1 MNNERSF
8 LKKYNI
14 IPTGYEYKNNVKII
28 ETKNNKYV
36 LKRNKNNILDIF
48 NYLHLKNFNYFPNV
62 YNKDRNDLYEIYEYI
77 DSSDMSNYEKSEEII
92 YLLSLLHNKTTSYKD
107 IDIDEYK
114 KIYEDIFNKL
124 NELEE
129 YYISL
134 NNEIDKEIYMSP
146 SNYLLVRNITKIY
159 SAIYYC
165 KTQLEEFYNIVK
177 NNPKKR
183 VSLIHNN
190 IDLSHL
196 LRNENSYLIS
206 WDNAKFDIPVYDLIK
221 FYKKNYNDVDFTNLF
236 KLYESKYPL
245 HNEERKLLFISLSIP
260 DKLDL
265 RSDDEF
271 LKTKKVNDLL
281 LYLQK
286 TDDIILQYNSN

>member
-1 MNNERSF
+1 M
-8 LKKYNI
+8 
-14 IPTGYEYKNNVKII
+14 
-28 ETKNNKYV
+28 
-36 LKRNKNNILDIF
+36 D
-48 NYLHLKNFNYFPNV
+48 
-62 YNKDRNDLYEIYEYI
+62 
-77 DSSDMSNYEKSEEII
+77 
-92 YLLSLLHNKTTSYKD
+92 YKD
-107 IDIDEYK
+107 YQCDSQGIE
-114 KIYEDIFNKL
+114 L

-165 KTQLEEFYNIVK
+165 KTELEEFYNIVK
-177 NNPKKR
+177 GNPKKR

>member
-62 YNKDRNDLYEIYEYI
+62 YNKDRNDLYEIYEYV
-77 DSSDMSNYEKSEEII
+77 DSSDISNYEKSEEII

-165 KTQLEEFYNIVK
+165 KTELEEFYNIVK
-177 NNPKKR
+177 DNPKKR

-271 LKTKKVNDLL
+271 SKTKKVNDLL

>member
-48 NYLHLKNFNYFPNV
+48 NYLHLKNFNYFPNI

-177 NNPKKR
+177 NNLKKR

-265 RSDDEF
+265 TKDNEF
-271 LKTKKVNDLL
+271 IKTKKVNDLL

>member
-114 KIYEDIFNKL
+114 KIYEDIFYKL

-177 NNPKKR
+177 NNSKIR
-183 VSLIHNN
+183 IVLNHNN
-190 IDLSHL
+190 IELSHL

-265 RSDDEF
+265 TKDNEF
-271 LKTKKVNDLL
+271 IKTKKVNDLL

-286 TDDIILQYNSN
+286 TDDLILQYNSN

>member
-190 IDLSHL
+190 IELSHL

-265 RSDDEF
+265 TKDNEF
-271 LKTKKVNDLL
+271 IKTKKVNDLL

-286 TDDIILQYNSN
+286 TDDLILQYNSN

>member
-14 IPTGYEYKNNVKII
+14 IPTGYEYKDNVKII

-36 LKRNKNNILDIF
+36 LKRNKNNVLDIF
-48 NYLHLKNFNYFPNV
+48 NYLYLKNFNYFPNV

-165 KTQLEEFYNIVK
+165 KTELEEFYNIVK
-177 NNPKKR
+177 DNPKKR

>member
-177 NNPKKR
+177 NNLKKR

-265 RSDDEF
+265 TKDNEF
-271 LKTKKVNDLL
+271 IKTKKVNDLL

>member
-28 ETKNNKYV
+28 ET
-36 LKRNKNNILDIF
+36 KNNILDIF

-177 NNPKKR
+177 NNLKKR

-265 RSDDEF
+265 TKDNEF
-271 LKTKKVNDLL
+271 IKTKKVNDLL

-286 TDDIILQYNSN
+286 TDDLILQYNSN

>member
-114 KIYEDIFNKL
+114 NIYEDIFNKL

-177 NNPKKR
+177 NNLKKR

-265 RSDDEF
+265 TKDNEF
-271 LKTKKVNDLL
+271 IKTKKVNDLL

-286 TDDIILQYNSN
+286 TDDLILQYNSN

>member
-177 NNPKKR
+177 NNLKKR

-265 RSDDEF
+265 TKDNEF
-271 LKTKKVNDLL
+271 IKTKKVNDLL

-286 TDDIILQYNSN
+286 TDDLILQYNSN

>member
-1 MNNERSF
+1 MNNERIF

-62 YNKDRNDLYEIYEYI
+62 YNKDRNDLYEIYEYV
-77 DSSDMSNYEKSEEII
+77 DSSDISNYEKSEEII

-165 KTQLEEFYNIVK
+165 KTELEEFYNIVK
-177 NNPKKR
+177 DNPKKR

>member
-14 IPTGYEYKNNVKII
+14 ITTGYEYKNNVKII

-177 NNPKKR
+177 NNLKKR

-265 RSDDEF
+265 TKDNEF
-271 LKTKKVNDLL
+271 IKTKKVNDLL

-286 TDDIILQYNSN
+286 TDDLILQYNSN

>member
-177 NNPKKR
+177 NNLKKR

-265 RSDDEF
+265 TKNNEF
-271 LKTKKVNDLL
+271 IKTKKVNDLL

-286 TDDIILQYNSN
+286 TDDLILQYNSN

>member
-14 IPTGYEYKNNVKII
+14 IPTGYEYKDNVKII

-36 LKRNKNNILDIF
+36 LKRNKNNVLDIF

-62 YNKDRNDLYEIYEYI
+62 YNKDRNDLYKIYEYI

-165 KTQLEEFYNIVK
+165 KTELEEFYNIVK
-177 NNPKKR
+177 DNPKKR

>member
-1 MNNERSF
+1 
-8 LKKYNI
+8 
-14 IPTGYEYKNNVKII
+14 
-28 ETKNNKYV
+28 
-36 LKRNKNNILDIF
+36 
-48 NYLHLKNFNYFPNV
+48 
-62 YNKDRNDLYEIYEYI
+62 
-77 DSSDMSNYEKSEEII
+77 MSNYEKSEEII

-114 KIYEDIFNKL
+114 KIYEDINTKL
-124 NELEE
+124 VELEE
-129 YYISL
+129 FYINL

-177 NNPKKR
+177 NNSKIR
-183 VSLIHNN
+183 IVLNHNN
-190 IDLSHL
+190 IELSHL

-265 RSDDEF
+265 TKDNEF
-271 LKTKKVNDLL
+271 IKTKKVNDLL

-286 TDDIILQYNSN
+286 TDDLILQYNSN

>member
-14 IPTGYEYKNNVKII
+14 IPTGYEYKDNVKII

-36 LKRNKNNILDIF
+36 LKRNKNNVLDIF

-107 IDIDEYK
+107 IDIDDYK
-114 KIYEDIFNKL
+114 KIYEDINNKL

-129 YYISL
+129 YYVNL
-134 NNEIDKEIYMSP
+134 NDEIDKEIYMSP

-165 KTQLEEFYNIVK
+165 KTELEEFYNIVK
-177 NNPKKR
+177 DNPKKR

>member
-1 MNNERSF
+1 MNNERNF

-14 IPTGYEYKNNVKII
+14 TPIGYEYKNNVKII

-36 LKRNKNNILDIF
+36 LKRNRNNVLDIF
-48 NYLHLKNFNYFPNV
+48 NYLHLKNFNYFPKV
-62 YNKDRNDLYEIYEYI
+62 YNKDRSDLYEIYEYV
-77 DSSDMSNYEKSEEII
+77 DTSDISNYEKSEEII

-114 KIYEDIFNKL
+114 KIYEDINTKL
-124 NELEE
+124 VELEE
-129 YYISL
+129 FYINL
-134 NNEIDKEIYMSP
+134 NNEIDKEIYMAP
-146 SNYLLVRNITKIY
+146 SYYLLVRNITKIY

-165 KTQLEEFYNIVK
+165 KTELEEFYNIVK
-177 NNPKKR
+177 ENPKKR
-183 VSLIHNN
+183 VTLIHNN

-206 WDNAKFDIPVYDLIK
+206 WDKAKFDIPVYDLIN
-221 FYKKNYNDVDFTNLF
+221 FYKKNYNDVDFTSLF
-236 KLYESKYPL
+236 KMYESKYPL
-245 HNEERKLLFISLSIP
+245 HNEEKKLLFISLSIP

-265 RSDDEF
+265 ESGSEF
-271 LKTKKVNDLL
+271 TKTKKVNDLL

-286 TDDIILQYNSN
+286 TNDLILQYNSN

>member
-14 IPTGYEYKNNVKII
+14 IPTGYEYKDNVKII

-36 LKRNKNNILDIF
+36 LKRNKNNVLDIF

-146 SNYLLVRNITKIY
+146 SNYLLVRNITIIY

-165 KTQLEEFYNIVK
+165 KTELEEFYNIVK
-177 NNPKKR
+177 DNPKKR

>member
-14 IPTGYEYKNNVKII
+14 IPTGYEYKDNVKII

-36 LKRNKNNILDIF
+36 LKRNKNNVLDIF

-165 KTQLEEFYNIVK
+165 KTELEEFYNIVK
-177 NNPKKR
+177 DNPKKR

-206 WDNAKFDIPVYDLIK
+206 WDNAKFDISVYDLIK

>member
-177 NNPKKR
+177 DNSKIRIALN
-183 VSLIHNN
+183 HNN

-196 LRNENSYLIS
+196 LRNEKS
-206 WDNAKFDIPVYDLIK
+206 FIK
-221 FYKKNYNDVDFTNLF
+221 
-236 KLYESKYPL
+236 
-245 HNEERKLLFISLSIP
+245 
-260 DKLDL
+260 
-265 RSDDEF
+265 
-271 LKTKKVNDLL
+271 KT
-281 LYLQK
+281 
-286 TDDIILQYNSN
+286 IMM

>member
-8 LKKYNI
+8 LKKYDI

-77 DSSDMSNYEKSEEII
+77 NSSDMSNYEKSEEII

-177 NNPKKR
+177 NNLKKR

-265 RSDDEF
+265 TKDNEF
-271 LKTKKVNDLL
+271 IKTKKVNDLL

-286 TDDIILQYNSN
+286 TDDLILQYNSN

>member
-77 DSSDMSNYEKSEEII
+77 NSSDMSNYEKSEEII

-129 YYISL
+129 FYINL

-177 NNPKKR
+177 NNLKKR

-265 RSDDEF
+265 TKDNEF
-271 LKTKKVNDLL
+271 IKTKKVNDLL

-286 TDDIILQYNSN
+286 TDDLILQYNSN

>member
-36 LKRNKNNILDIF
+36 LKRNKNNVLDIF

-114 KIYEDIFNKL
+114 KIYEDINNKL

-129 YYISL
+129 YYVNL
-134 NNEIDKEIYMSP
+134 NDEIDKEIYMSP
-146 SNYLLVRNITKIY
+146 SNYLLVRNIKKIY

-165 KTQLEEFYNIVK
+165 KTELEEFYNIVK
-177 NNPKKR
+177 DNPKKR

>member
-92 YLLSLLHNKTTSYKD
+92 YLLSLLHNKTTSYKN

-177 NNPKKR
+177 NNLKKR

-265 RSDDEF
+265 TKDNEF
-271 LKTKKVNDLL
+271 IKTKKVNDLL

-286 TDDIILQYNSN
+286 TDDLILQYNSN

>member
-48 NYLHLKNFNYFPNV
+48 NYLHLKDFNYFPNV

-177 NNPKKR
+177 NNLKKR

-265 RSDDEF
+265 TKDNEF
-271 LKTKKVNDLL
+271 IKTKKVNDLL

-286 TDDIILQYNSN
+286 TDDLILQYNSN

>member
-114 KIYEDIFNKL
+114 EFEKQEDHIHKN
-124 NELEE
+124 LEK
-129 YYISL
+129 YI
-134 NNEIDKEIYMSP
+134 
-146 SNYLLVRNITKIY
+146 
-159 SAIYYC
+159 
-165 KTQLEEFYNIVK
+165 
-177 NNPKKR
+177 
-183 VSLIHNN
+183 
-190 IDLSHL
+190 
-196 LRNENSYLIS
+196 
-206 WDNAKFDIPVYDLIK
+206 
-221 FYKKNYNDVDFTNLF
+221 
-236 KLYESKYPL
+236 
-245 HNEERKLLFISLSIP
+245 
-260 DKLDL
+260 
-265 RSDDEF
+265 
-271 LKTKKVNDLL
+271 
-281 LYLQK
+281 
-286 TDDIILQYNSN
+286 

>member
-14 IPTGYEYKNNVKII
+14 IPTGYEYKDNVKII

-36 LKRNKNNILDIF
+36 LKRNKNNVLDIF

-159 SAIYYC
+159 SAIYYY
-165 KTQLEEFYNIVK
+165 KTELEKFYNIVK
-177 NNPKKR
+177 DNPKKR

>member
-165 KTQLEEFYNIVK
+165 KTELEEFYNIVK
-177 NNPKKR
+177 NNSKIR
-183 VSLIHNN
+183 IVLNHNN
-190 IDLSHL
+190 IELSHL

>member
-77 DSSDMSNYEKSEEII
+77 NSSDMSNYEKSEEII

-114 KIYEDIFNKL
+114 KIYEDINNKL

-177 NNPKKR
+177 NNLKKR

-265 RSDDEF
+265 TKDNEF
-271 LKTKKVNDLL
+271 IKTKKVNDLL

-286 TDDIILQYNSN
+286 TDDLILQYNSN

>member
-177 NNPKKR
+177 NNSKIR
-183 VSLIHNN
+183 IVLNHNN
-190 IDLSHL
+190 IELSHL

-245 HNEERKLLFISLSIP
+245 HNEERKLLFISELP
-260 DKLDL
+260 QLF
-265 RSDDEF
+265 RRR
-271 LKTKKVNDLL
+271 V
-281 LYLQK
+281 
-286 TDDIILQYNSN
+286 